1 MTLEVL
7 YYVPRTIHTYFTA
20 GFRSSI
26 SKSTFYFRRWK
37 NTPRLELPTLLCE
50 QQRGG
55 WCHTRALHRRTEDLW
70 PVSAISQNHR
80 IIKVGKDL
88 QDHLSATVSPS
99 PPCPPTTFL
108 SAASTRCLKC
118 LLSMSRLSCI
128 FLMNLK
134 TKVNFEQLDILY
146 QCCEW
151 VIISDEN
158 KTSTTKLI
166 ICPYIGK
173 EPVKRYSG

>member
-1 MTLEVL
+1 MSPELFTPISQQVLGAQLARVLFISAGERTHLE
-7 YYVPRTIHTYFTA
+7 
-20 GFRSSI
+20 
-26 SKSTFYFRRWK
+26 
-37 NTPRLELPTLLCE
+37 LELPTLLCA

-108 SAASTRCLKC
+108 SAASTRFLKC

-166 ICPYIGK
+166 ICPYRGK
-173 EPVKRYSG
+173 EPAKRYSG